1 MITKTTEIPHVTI
14 TPSGN
19 PVAAYTLKSDEGYY
33 IHLTKRNPN
42 DYYKTCV
49 MLNAGYD
56 WSSIE
61 IVAEQDLPADAKV
74 V

>member
-1 MITKTTEIPHVTI
+1 MITKSIEIPHVTI
-14 TPSGN
+14 TPSGD
-19 PVAAYTLKSDEGYY
+19 PVTAYTLKSDEGYY

-49 MLNAGYD
+49 MLNASYD
-56 WSSIE
+56 LESIE
-61 IVAEQDLPADAKV
+61 VIAEQDLPVDAKV

>member
-1 MITKTTEIPHVTI
+1 MIKANEIPHVTI
-14 TPSGN
+14 TPTGN
-19 PVAAYTLKSDEGYY
+19 PVTAYTLKSDEGYY

-61 IVAEQDLPADAKV
+61 IVAAQDLPEGAKV